1 MKNQVL
7 LRKTFINIAKN
18 ISELS
23 SCLQYKVGAI
33 LVKDGRILSTGYN
46 GTPPGF
52 INCNEYFNNKNPSR
66 EEHAKFSEEAEIHG
80 ELNAILFAARNG
92 FSIEGSV
99 LYVTLHPCKHCLKMI
114 CAAGIK
120 EVYYAE
126 EYDRYTNSKLVDEY
140 CKMNGII
147 IQKIDMNGN
156 LV

>member
-1 MKNQVL
+1 MKDKVL

-23 SCLQYKVGAI
+23 SCVQYKVGAI

-52 INCNEYFNNKNPSR
+52 INCNEYFSSGKLSR

-92 FSIEGSV
+92 ISIEGSV

-147 IQKIDMNGN
+147 IQKIDMEGN
-156 LV
+156 LL